1 METVKSG
8 PITGKKQVVNSGQV
22 GRQLT
27 KGCLELHH
35 PMDFGWK
42 NARRLILQTDP
53 KKYRAVAY
61 LLFESVRKDKE
72 WESWRDLCGTPSS

>member
-1 METVKSG
+1 MS
-8 PITGKKQVVNSGQV
+8 
-22 GRQLT
+22 
-27 KGCLELHH
+27 H